1 MVVAEKPK
9 MSSGT
14 KGSFE
19 VGNRVKILYKQEIAG
34 KVQEYL
40 VKGEIVVMKKTV
52 FSVIGYIDGTNKVS
66 LFNFK
71 KNEVKVGATRIT
83 NSEISKAIDYAKN
96 QLEGKT
102 RQDGNYRSIA
112 KEPSFI
118 FKGTKTPDDHV
129 SLGKMRVNYG
139 LDDRKKLQST
149 VNFLKRQYSELDVET
164 MAKEKELMGYSLPKG
179 YYESVPLPDT
189 YTKMTNP
196 PLLLGLSGDYSDM
209 YGSEFYKHENDEY
222 CAIID
227 MSGKMS
233 PKEHGRVVWFRN
245 NTRKKYLL
253 FNGRFLMAQKE
264 LIRLANKKPEAFGS
278 LLEMAN
284 ETSLDKLVAN
294 IIRLTYHRK
303 YPDASTKLLWS
314 VIELSVVEDEN
325 YELMQAYERDSATSY
340 ATAFSTKKNINK
352 ETEEAM
358 TNSIFLKLGFGYV
371 EYDNEVDLKKVNDV
385 AKEWVKIY
393 KMLPNGR
400 SLPTL
405 RFRKLG
411 KHNAAGVFFPSMN
424 CVSVDF
430 RTVSSFIHEY
440 GHYLDYNLGNGKN
453 LSLMDDFL
461 PIIRVYR
468 ANVYDKYKDS
478 YVSKKA
484 GYYCTPTEVFARG
497 FELYISSKVSSSLIK
512 DAMTYGKQEEYLCFD
527 GCKEEM
533 LAYMDSLFKL

>member
-9 MSSGT
+9 TSIGS

-19 VGNRVKILYKQEIAG
+19 VGNRVKVLYKQEVDG
-34 KVQEYL
+34 KLQEYL
-40 VKGEIVVMKKTV
+40 IKGEIVVMKKTV
-52 FSVIGYIDGTNKVS
+52 FSVIGYIDGTDKVS
-66 LFNFK
+66 IFNFK
-71 KNEVKVGATRIT
+71 KNEVKIGATRIT
-83 NSEISKAIDYAKN
+83 NGELSKAIDYAKT

-112 KEPSFI
+112 KEPTFL
-118 FKGTKTPDDHV
+118 FKGTIAPDDHV

-149 VNFLKRQYSELDVET
+149 VNFLKRQYSEVDVET
-164 MAKEKELMGYSLPKG
+164 IAKEKDIMGYNLPKG
-179 YYESVPLPDT
+179 YYGNVPLPDK
-189 YTKMTNP
+189 YEKMEKP
-196 PLLLGLSGDYSDM
+196 PLLLGLSGDYSSL
-209 YGSEFYKHENDEY
+209 YGSEFYQHEHDEY

-227 MSGKMS
+227 MSGRLS
-233 PKEHGRVVWFRN
+233 PKEHGRIVWFRN
-245 NTRKKYLL
+245 NTRKKYIL
-253 FNGRFLMAQKE
+253 FNGRLLMAQKE
-264 LIRLANKKPEAFGS
+264 IIRLANKKPEAFVELMES
-278 LLEMAN
+278 AQEPN
-284 ETSLDKLVAN
+284 LDKLVAN

-303 YPDASTKLLWS
+303 YPDAAMKLLWA
-314 VIELSVVEDEN
+314 VVELSVVEDEN
-325 YELMQAYERDSATSY
+325 YELMQAYERDSANSY

-358 TNSIFLKLGFGYV
+358 MNSIFLKLGFGYV

-400 SLPTL
+400 AVPTL

-430 RTVSSFIHEY
+430 RSVSSFIHEY
-440 GHYLDYNLGNGKN
+440 GHYLDYNLGKDKN
-453 LSLMDDFL
+453 LSLSDEFL
-461 PIIRVYR
+461 PIIRGYR

-478 YVSKKA
+478 YVYKKA

-497 FELYISSKVSSSLIK
+497 FELYISSKISSSLLK
-512 DAMTYGKQEEYLCFD
+512 TELTYGNQEEYLCFD

-533 LAYMDSLFKL
+533 LAYMENMFKL